1 MKLKTALIVALLVFM
16 IGAYSITSEFSLV
29 FDPARPL
36 SLFGSIMSLGG
47 SVIAYCDPVPG
58 GPGSGD

>member
-1 MKLKTALIVALLVFM
+1 MKLKTVLIVVLLVFM
-16 IGAYSITSEFSLV
+16 IGAYSITSEFSVV

-36 SLFGSIMSLGG
+36 SLFGSIMSLG
-47 SVIAYCDPVPG
+47 SSAIAYCDPVPG

>member
-1 MKLKTALIVALLVFM
+1 MKLKTALIVVLLAFM
-16 IGAYSITSEFSLV
+16 IGAYSITAEFSLA

-36 SLFGSIMSLGG
+36 SLFGSIMSLGS
-47 SVIAYCDPVPG
+47 SVIAFCDPVPG

>member
-1 MKLKTALIVALLVFM
+1 MKIKTVLIVVLLVFM
-16 IGAYSITSEFSLV
+16 IGAYSITSEFSLA

-36 SLFGSIMSLGG
+36 SLFGSIMSLGS
-47 SVIAYCDPVPG
+47 SVTAYCDPISG